1 MIRYASQ
8 GKFLPRNT
16 LYAGNHANI
25 NLLFIKNW
33 SLFDMQLNV
42 AIYRHIS
49 RLTFA
54 FITNVTQR
62 FIERDTVEIFCRER
76 LRQRILAGKHH
87 AAHHIGLKSHPLLV
101 SKEGYRQRSSGADTG
116 ILEGGNHLKAG
127 HNAVVAIV

>member
-62 FIERDTVEIFCRER
+62 FIERDTVEIF
-76 LRQRILAGKHH
+76 
-87 AAHHIGLKSHPLLV
+87 AASACAN
-101 SKEGYRQRSSGADTG
+101 GYSPANTTLPIISG
-116 ILEGGNHLKAG
+116 
-127 HNAVVAIV
+127 